1 MKLIGQSYQNYF
13 NKCKKNINFEPYFI
27 LVYAA
32 HVRIGLRNDFEYL
45 IIATTMK
52 HTNETILKLFE
63 SALDQLQTPEDPELL
78 YAPIIYAMSGGGK
91 RLRPVLLLLTVDAF
105 GGNVGEALPA
115 ALAVEVFHNFTLLH
129 DDIMDNASM
138 RRGKP
143 SVFAKWGGN
152 VALLSGDTMLIMA
165 YKYLARVKSENLQ
178 RVFNLFS
185 DMATEVC
192 EGQQYDMDFEM
203 VEQVSAEEYIAMIER
218 KTSAL
223 LSGSAMIGAT
233 LAGASEDDVRK
244 IYRFATELGL
254 AFQLQDDMLDS
265 YGDESLGKK
274 IGGDILEGKKTF
286 LMVEA
291 MRRATAAER
300 KTLATIHLNGLMSDA
315 EKIAT
320 VKAIYDKYEVKRFTE
335 QQIELR
341 FEHALSAL
349 DTLSIAGER
358 THHLAEFARNLMG
371 RKK

>member
-1 MKLIGQSYQNYF
+1 
-13 NKCKKNINFEPYFI
+13 
-27 LVYAA
+27 
-32 HVRIGLRNDFEYL
+32 
-45 IIATTMK
+45 MK

-63 SALDQLQTPEDPELL
+63 SALDQLQTPEEPKLL
-78 YAPIIYAMSGGGK
+78 YDPIIYSMSGGGK
-91 RLRPVLLLLTVDAF
+91 RIRPVLLLLAVDAF
-105 GGNVGEALPA
+105 GGSVEEAMPA

-143 SVFAKWGGN
+143 SVYAKWGGN
-152 VALLSGDTMLIMA
+152 VAILSGDTMLIVA
-165 YKYLARVKSENLQ
+165 YKHLLRINPEYMQ
-178 RVFNLFS
+178 RVFSIFS
-185 DMATEVC
+185 DMAIDVC
-192 EGQQYDMDFEM
+192 EGQQYDMDFESM
-203 VEQVSAEEYIAMIER
+203 SHVSAEEYISMIER

-233 LAGASEDDVRK
+233 LAGASEDDVKK
-244 IYRFATELGL
+244 IYRYATELGL

-286 LMVEA
+286 LMIQA
-291 MRRATAAER
+291 MRQATDEER
-300 KTLATIHLNGLMSDA
+300 NTLLTTHLSTELSDA

-320 VKAIYDKYEVKRFTE
+320 VKALYDKYDVKRYTE

-341 FEHALSAL
+341 FERALAALS
-349 DTLSIAGER
+349 TLSIAGER
-358 THHLAEFARNLMG
+358 TAHLAEFARNLMG